1 LKGDESLKKKRNF
14 QVLKESNL
22 EEDSKKK
29 KEKERKK
36 SE

>member
-22 EEDSKKK
+22 EEDSKK
-29 KEKERKK
+29 EKERKK